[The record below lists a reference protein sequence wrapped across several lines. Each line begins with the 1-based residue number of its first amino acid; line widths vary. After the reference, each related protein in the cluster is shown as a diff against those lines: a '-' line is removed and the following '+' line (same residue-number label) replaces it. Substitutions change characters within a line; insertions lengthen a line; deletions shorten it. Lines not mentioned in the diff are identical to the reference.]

1 MFDGYWLY
9 TIPNFILAAAMYTVM
24 GRYLLSLVFKPD
36 SDMVVW
42 KVFTQIT
49 DPILRFVRSLTP
61 AVVPDGL
68 VMVFTIF
75 WIILLRIMLLIAA
88 VVFGFAPLFGG

>member
-36 SDMVVW
+36 SEMVVW

-75 WIILLRIMLLIAA
+75 WIILVRIMLLIAA
-88 VVFGFAPLFGG
+88 VVFGFAPQFGG